1 MYFYIALSTL
11 SSLLFAFLITRQW
24 FEPEYET
31 FKYLIG
37 WYGLKAYTK
46 INKYVKKI
54 YKIKNYFYGTPDSIV
69 DIHFI
74 SNGEE
79 VLKISNNDSDL
90 CKINTYDFIFYELD
104 KEDEP
109 NYMVVTDKISKELAV
124 NVEDVEKSNVRFL
137 APQLMIGDYSPILME
152 FTQNIYLVGNKL
164 FSRPFINWYMKS
176 VKDYLVEDE
185 EYSIRFFD
193 NKMDFIQI
201 TSEECIILGKDTYEI
216 VKYEIAEASEAE
228 ASEAEASEAEASE
241 ADTEDASEAETEEAD
256 TEEADT
262 EGEDADTEE
271 STCETVAEEST
282 CETVAEEST
291 CETVAEES
299 TCACEAD
306 TEQEIDLIPHIIQ

>member
-1 MYFYIALSTL
+1 MYFFIALSTL
-11 SSLLFAFLITRQW
+11 SSLLFAFLITQQW

-46 INKYVKKI
+46 MKTYIKKI
-54 YKIKNYFYGTPDSIV
+54 YKIKNYFYHTNDSEV

-90 CKINTYDFIFYELD
+90 CKITTYDFIFYELD

-109 NYMVVTDKISKELAV
+109 NYMVITDKISNEIGSKELAV

-164 FSRPFINWYMKS
+164 FSRPFITWYIKT
-176 VKDYLVEDE
+176 VKDYLVDDE

-193 NKMDFIQI
+193 NKMDLIQI

-216 VKYEIAEASEAE
+216 VKYEREEAHDEAESEEETEADDEAE
-228 ASEAEASEAEASE
+228 ASEAEETDCETQVEEAEASE
-241 ADTEDASEAETEEAD
+241 AQEAVLNI
-256 TEEADT
+256 
-262 EGEDADTEE
+262 
-271 STCETVAEEST
+271 S
-282 CETVAEEST
+282 
-291 CETVAEES
+291 
-299 TCACEAD
+299 
-306 TEQEIDLIPHIIQ
+306 Q

>member
-46 INKYVKKI
+46 INKYVKKM
-54 YKIKNYFYGTPDSIV
+54 YKIKNYFYHTNDSNV

-79 VLKISNNDSDL
+79 VLKISNKDSDL
-90 CKINTYDFIFYELD
+90 CKINSYDFIFYELD

-109 NYMVVTDKISKELAV
+109 NYMVVTDKISNEIASNEIAS

-164 FSRPFINWYMKS
+164 FSRPFIIWYMKS

-193 NKMDFIQI
+193 NKMDLIQI
-201 TSEECIILGKDTYEI
+201 TSEECIILGKDTYDI
-216 VKYEIAEASEAE
+216 VKYERAEASEAE

-241 ADTEDASEAETEEAD
+241 AESDADAEEEACEAD
-256 TEEADT
+256 TEEAET
-262 EGEDADTEE
+262 EGEE

-282 CETVAEEST
+282 CEAEAET
-291 CETVAEES
+291 ETVE
-299 TCACEAD
+299 
-306 TEQEIDLIPHIIQ
+306 EIDLTPHIIQ